1 MHISIQEDRVPW
13 TASHTLNQKGRW
25 IRAPGSSRGVS
36 VLLVVV
42 GVSSVGLFWHPWFF
56 ITVDIRLEA
65 VKIEGYYRK
74 PNISNPQLVMRMQVV
89 SMLVSK
95 IMPLFKMPF
104 KQKWA
109 CTWKDQWEGVWGRMD
124 TRNVHDWVLC
134 CPPETLTTLLISYAP
149 IQNKV

>member
-65 VKIEGYYRK
+65 VKIEGDYRK

-104 KQKWA
+104 KQK
-109 CTWKDQWEGVWGRMD
+109 
-124 TRNVHDWVLC
+124 
-134 CPPETLTTLLISYAP
+134 
-149 IQNKV
+149 

>member
-1 MHISIQEDRVPW
+1 MDQGTREQP
-13 TASHTLNQKGRW
+13 
-25 IRAPGSSRGVS
+25 GVS

-42 GVSSVGLFWHPWFF
+42 GVGLFWHPWFC

-65 VKIEGYYRK
+65 VKIEGDYRK

-104 KQKWA
+104 KQK
-109 CTWKDQWEGVWGRMD
+109 
-124 TRNVHDWVLC
+124 
-134 CPPETLTTLLISYAP
+134 
-149 IQNKV
+149 